1 MKRPLFLLL
10 ILLLPLSIMAQKK
23 KESKNSCCTLVASAH
38 DGMLQF
44 GRDDDFIEAHLNPK
58 DFHYQSARGEMI
70 TFRADS
76 MDGTGFLIKAEK
88 PTNLYVF
95 VFQEWWGLNDYIKQE
110 AENIQQR
117 MGNVNVLAIDLYDGR
132 VAYTREEAAKYM
144 AIATVNRCR
153 QIIEGAINY
162 VGKEAE
168 IATIGWCYGGTWS
181 LQASLMAGKQAKACV
196 IYYGMPEKD
205 VDKLKKLNA
214 PVLGIFASQDK
225 FINPTVVKEF
235 EGNMKNA
242 GKKLTVKTFTAD
254 HAFANPS
261 NPQYHEQDTK
271 EAMDLVL
278 EFYKK
283 NFNGKK

>member
-1 MKRPLFLLL
+1 MKKTLFLLL
-10 ILLLPLSIMAQKK
+10 ILMLPLSMMAQKK
-23 KESKNSCCTLVASAH
+23 ESAHSCCSLVASAQE
-38 DGMLQF
+38 GMLRF
-44 GRDDDFIEAHLNPK
+44 SHDEAFIAAHLDPK

-70 TFRADS
+70 RFRADS
-76 MDGTGFLIKAEK
+76 MDGTAFLVKAEK

-110 AENIQQR
+110 AEDLQAR
-117 MGNVNVLAIDLYDGR
+117 MGNVNVLALDLYDGR

-144 AIATVNRCR
+144 ATTSVNRCK

-162 VGKEAE
+162 VGKDAE

-214 PVLGIFASQDK
+214 PVLGIFANQDK

-242 GKKLTVKTFTAD
+242 GKKLTVKTYDAD

-261 NPQYHEQDTK
+261 NPQYKEQYRK
-271 EAMDLVL
+271 EAMDLVV